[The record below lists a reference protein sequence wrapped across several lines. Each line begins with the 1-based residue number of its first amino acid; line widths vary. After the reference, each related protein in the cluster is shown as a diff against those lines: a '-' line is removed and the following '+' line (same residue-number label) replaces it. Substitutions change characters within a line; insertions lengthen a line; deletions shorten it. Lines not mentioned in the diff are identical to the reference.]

1 MTDIRHQNDHL
12 SSRMTDISVM
22 DFSHNSSRERGA
34 KSLMVGKKKPA
45 KPETAPE
52 QCGRSVL
59 SGAFSLLLVL
69 CGVSA
74 GSRLSLRLGN

>member
-12 SSRMTDISVM
+12 SGRMTDKSVM
-22 DFSHNSSRERGA
+22 DFSHNSSRERGT
-34 KSLMVGKKKPA
+34 KSLVGKKKPA